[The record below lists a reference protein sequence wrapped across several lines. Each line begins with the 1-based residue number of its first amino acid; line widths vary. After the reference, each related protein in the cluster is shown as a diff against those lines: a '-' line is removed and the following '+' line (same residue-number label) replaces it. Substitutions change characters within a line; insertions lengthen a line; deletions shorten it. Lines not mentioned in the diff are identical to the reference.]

1 VFLREQFRIAGI
13 EFQQFLY
20 IFELRLRVLD
30 VFIDIFQRFRQLGRI
45 AADFY
50 GDAFDAVCHKFHLSS
65 KIIACNCQQCVV

>member
-1 VFLREQFRIAGI
+1 MFLREQFRIAGI

-45 AADFY
+45 APISTVMPLMRFAINFTS
-50 GDAFDAVCHKFHLSS
+50 VLK
-65 KIIACNCQQCVV
+65 